1 MTRLATFDTPLHT
14 TADAGVFTYEWATS
28 NAGGTQWD
36 RYDATHWDHADATH
50 WDHAGGTQW
59 DRYDATHWDHA
70 GGTQWDRYDATH
82 WDHADATHWD
92 LRTIPST
99 DPVELRIGA
108 LAAA

>member
-50 WDHAGGTQW
+50 WD
-59 DRYDATHWDHA
+59 
-70 GGTQWDRYDATH
+70 
-82 WDHADATHWD
+82 

>member
-50 WDHAGGTQW
+50 WD
-59 DRYDATHWDHA
+59 
-70 GGTQWDRYDATH
+70 RYDATH

>member
-28 NAGGTQWD
+28 NAGGT
-36 RYDATHWDHADATH
+36 H
-50 WDHAGGTQW
+50 
-59 DRYDATHWDHA
+59 
-70 GGTQWDRYDATH
+70 WDRYDATH